1 MLNNKTAMK
10 IISLLAA
17 ICLWMYVVGE
27 VDPET
32 KGKVGD
38 VPVYFTGAEVLAEN
52 GLAAVNEEEITVSVV
67 LKGKRSDVNDIK
79 KSGLA
84 AYVDVSDCEEGKN
97 TRDIEITVPENVSL
111 ENVSAETLT
120 FAVEKLDK
128 QKKPVEIE
136 FYGNSGSSELTPF
149 IIESTPEEITVS
161 GAESSVNKIRA
172 LKGKIALEDI
182 SADKSSWVTVEVDPV
197 NKNGNEIGGVQLN
210 KTKVKVKVQL
220 LQLKT
225 VRLQVNKENL
235 DDSIVVEKI
244 SLPENIALAGPESV
258 MKEIDKIEG
267 IVDMQGMS
275 ESGSLPIQ
283 LELPESVY
291 VYDKENVPTAEITIK
306 AEE

>member
-38 VPVYFTGAEVLAEN
+38 IPVHFTGTEVLAEN
-52 GLAAVNEEEITVSVV
+52 GLAAVNEEESTISVV

-79 KSGLA
+79 KSGLE
-84 AYVDVSDCEEGKN
+84 AYVDVSDCEEGRN
-97 TRDIEITVPENVSL
+97 TRDIEITVPDNVNL

-120 FAVEKLDK
+120 FAVEKLSE
-128 QKKPVEIE
+128 QNKPVEIE

-149 IIESTPEEITVS
+149 IIECVPEEIAVS
-161 GAESSVNKIRA
+161 GAESSVKKIKSV
-172 LKGKIALEDI
+172 KGKISLEDV
-182 SADKSSWVTVEVDPV
+182 SADKSRWVTVKVDPV
-197 NKNGNEIGGVQLN
+197 NKNGNEIGGVQLSE
-210 KTKVKVKVQL
+210 TEVRVKVQL
-220 LQLKT
+220 LQVKT

-235 DDSIVVEKI
+235 DGRIVVEKI
-244 SLPENIALAGPESV
+244 SLPETIALAGPESA
-258 MKEIDKIEG
+258 MKGIDKIEG
-267 IVDMQGMS
+267 IVDMQGMR

-283 LELPESVY
+283 LKLPESVY
-291 VYDKENVPTAEITIK
+291 VYDKENEPTAEITIK